1 MHLSAEHFD
10 CSLRPSRI
18 HGRLIFGLHL
28 LCCVV
33 LADLALSPGAML
45 SEAGPPYLS
54 MALLLAVGCS
64 YLHYRHCARLL
75 APASVV
81 RLLCSGQEW
90 RVVTS
95 GGELIVVRPVGD
107 IVVFRFLVVITLQDL
122 RGRKYPVPVLPDST
136 SAGEFR
142 RLKVFLRFA
151 GTLGT
156 AR

>member
-1 MHLSAEHFD
+1 MHLSAEHLD

-28 LCCVV
+28 LCGVV
-33 LADLALSPGAML
+33 LTGLALSPDAML
-45 SEAGPPYLS
+45 TQAGPPYLP
-54 MALLLAVGCS
+54 MALLLAVACS
-64 YLHYRHCARLL
+64 YLHYRNYASRV
-75 APASVV
+75 APAPVV

-90 RVVTS
+90 RVITS

-107 IVVFRFLVVITLQDL
+107 IVVFRFLVVITLQDA

-136 SAGEFR
+136 SAREFR
-142 RLKVFLRFA
+142 RLKVFLGFA
-151 GTLGT
+151 GTLGA